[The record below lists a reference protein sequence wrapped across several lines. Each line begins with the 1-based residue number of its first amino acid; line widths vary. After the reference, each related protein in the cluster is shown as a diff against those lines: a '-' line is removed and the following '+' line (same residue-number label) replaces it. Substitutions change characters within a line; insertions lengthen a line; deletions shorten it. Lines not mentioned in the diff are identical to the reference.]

1 MTKKAKINIE
11 TIFYS
16 TILSLTLFTSC
27 ETKDEPVVWVNERP
41 EDIKFDSNG
50 HIIEQEP
57 YNNTF
62 ESHNNE
68 QQ

>member
-1 MTKKAKINIE
+1 MTKKTKINIE
-11 TIFYS
+11 TIFYG

-50 HIIEQEP
+50 HIIE
-57 YNNTF
+57 
-62 ESHNNE
+62 
-68 QQ
+68 